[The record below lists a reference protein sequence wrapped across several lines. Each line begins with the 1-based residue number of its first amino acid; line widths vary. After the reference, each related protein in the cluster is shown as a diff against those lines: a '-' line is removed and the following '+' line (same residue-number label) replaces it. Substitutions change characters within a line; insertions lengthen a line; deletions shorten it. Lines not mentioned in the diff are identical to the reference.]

1 MEEEKSRRT
10 FIESKNTS
18 RVLNLLRQFE
28 MPNLQFS
35 TNSTNHK
42 LPLTMK
48 IELLIGICST
58 NPLQQYYN
66 QLTTKQNCD
75 NQAMMYIA
83 SNPMFPED
91 KGWRWT
97 IT

>member
-1 MEEEKSRRT
+1 MLLGNHCNIKRNKERMKERKEENGRRKSRRT

-42 LPLTMK
+42 LPLTMN
-48 IELLIGICST
+48 IELLIGVYST
-58 NPLQQYYN
+58 NLLQ
-66 QLTTKQNCD
+66 
-75 NQAMMYIA
+75 
-83 SNPMFPED
+83 
-91 KGWRWT
+91 
-97 IT
+97 

>member
-1 MEEEKSRRT
+1 MEERKEENGRRKSRRT

-48 IELLIGICST
+48 IELLIGVYST
-58 NPLQQYYN
+58 FKEFMVLWI
-66 QLTTKQNCD
+66 
-75 NQAMMYIA
+75 MVI
-83 SNPMFPED
+83 
-91 KGWRWT
+91 R
-97 IT
+97 

>member
-48 IELLIGICST
+48 IELLIGVYST
-58 NPLQQYYN
+58 NPLQQHYN
-66 QLTTKQNCD
+66 QLTTKQN
-75 NQAMMYIA
+75 
-83 SNPMFPED
+83 
-91 KGWRWT
+91 
-97 IT
+97 